1 MDNADARTGAL
12 EIVRRLQARGFRA
25 LWAGGCVRDMA
36 MGQPPRDYD
45 IATNAD
51 LQQVIGIFP
60 HAQVVG
66 AHFGVV
72 LVRLGHHIYEVARF
86 RRDLGYSDG
95 RHPDGV
101 VFVDAEEDA
110 MRRDFTINGMFYDPI
125 AAEVLDYVGGQ
136 ADIKKKVIRT
146 IGDPHARFC
155 EDRLRMLRAVRFAC
169 RYHWPIEDETRR
181 AIGELSHSIDAI
193 SCERVRDEL
202 VKILTEGGAPL
213 GVRWLID
220 LGLMAVFLPEVVAMD
235 GVPQP
240 PQFHPEGD
248 VLTHTLI
255 MLGLLHDP
263 SPELA
268 MGVLLHDIGKPP
280 TYQVRDRIRFDNH
293 TKVGREMTEAICKR
307 LRFSCEQTK
316 HIAALVADHH
326 KFMHVQDMR
335 PSKLKRFLRTDR
347 FEDHLE
353 LHRVDCLSCHGDLG
367 NYTFCKTALETLPPE
382 QIRPLPLINGHDL
395 IAMGHTPGPAF
406 KQVLR
411 AVEDAQL
418 EGRVTSRAAA
428 LELAK
433 QRFESLSHPEPFVR

>member
-1 MDNADARTGAL
+1 MTNDQDARTGAL
-12 EIVRRLQARGFRA
+12 KIVRRLQARGFRA
-25 LWAGGCVRDMA
+25 LWAGGCVRDML
-36 MGQPPRDYD
+36 MGQVPRDYD

-72 LVRLGHHIYEVARF
+72 IVRLGDYHYEVARF

-101 VFVDAEEDA
+101 VFVDEEEDA
-110 MRRDFTINGMFYDPI
+110 KRRDFTINGMFYDPV
-125 AAEVLDYVGGQ
+125 ADVVLDYVEGQ
-136 ADIKKKVIRT
+136 ADLQREVIRT
-146 IGDPHARFC
+146 IGDPHARFR
-155 EDRLRMLRAVRFAC
+155 EDRLRMLRAIRFAC
-169 RYHWPIEDETRR
+169 RYHWPIEEKTRE
-181 AIGELSHSIDAI
+181 AIGTLSASIASI
-193 SCERVRDEL
+193 SHERIRDEV

-220 LGLMAVFLPEVVAMD
+220 LGLMAVFMPEVVAMD

-255 MLGLLHDP
+255 MLGLMRDP
-263 SPELA
+263 SVELA
-268 MGVLLHDIGKPP
+268 MGVLLHDVGKPP
-280 TYQVRDRIRFDNH
+280 TFQVRDRIRFHNH
-293 TKVGREMTEAICKR
+293 TKVGREMAEEICRR
-307 LRFSCEQTK
+307 LRFSSEQTK

-326 KFMHVQDMR
+326 KFMHVQEMR

-353 LHRVDCLSCHGDLG
+353 LHRVDCLSCHGELD
-367 NYTFCKTALETLPPE
+367 NYAFCKAALENLEPE
-382 QIRPLPLINGHDL
+382 QIRPDPLINGHDL
-395 IAMGHTPGPAF
+395 IAMGKKPGPAF
-406 KQVLR
+406 KEVLR

-418 EGRVTSRAAA
+418 EGRVTQRDEALRLAA
-428 LELAK
+428 
-433 QRFESLSHPEPFVR
+433 QVFERIDE

>member
-1 MDNADARTGAL
+1 MTNDQDARTGAL

-25 LWAGGCVRDMA
+25 LWAGGCVRDML
-36 MGQPPRDYD
+36 MGQVPRDYD

-72 LVRLGHHIYEVARF
+72 IVRLGDYHYEVARF

-101 VFVDAEEDA
+101 VFVDEEEDA
-110 MRRDFTINGMFYDPI
+110 KRRDFTINGMFFDPV
-125 AAEVLDYVGGQ
+125 ADVVLDYVGGQ
-136 ADIKKKVIRT
+136 ADLKKKVIRT
-146 IGDPHARFC
+146 IGDPHARFR
-155 EDRLRMLRAVRFAC
+155 EDRLRMLRAIRFGC
-169 RYHWPIEDETRR
+169 RYHWPIEEKTRE
-181 AIGELSHSIDAI
+181 AIGELGGSIEFI
-193 SCERVRDEL
+193 SLERIRDEV

-220 LGLMAVFLPEVVAMD
+220 LGLMAVFMPEVVAMD

-255 MLGLLHDP
+255 MLGLMRNP
-263 SPELA
+263 SVELA
-268 MGVLLHDIGKPP
+268 MGILLHDVGKPP
-280 TYQVRDRIRFDNH
+280 TYEVRDRIRFHNH
-293 TKVGREMTEAICKR
+293 TKVGREMAEEICRR
-307 LRFSCEQTK
+307 LRFSSEQTK
-316 HIAALVADHH
+316 HIVALVADHH
-326 KFMHVQDMR
+326 KFMHVQEMR
-335 PSKLKRFLRTDR
+335 SSTLKRFLRTDR
-347 FEDHLE
+347 FEDHLA
-353 LHRVDCLSCHGDLG
+353 LHRIDCLSSHGELD
-367 NYTFCKTALETLPPE
+367 NYAFCKAALENLEPE
-382 QIRPLPLINGHDL
+382 QIRPVPLINGRDL
-395 IAMGHTPGPAF
+395 IAMGKKPGPAF

-418 EGRVTSRAAA
+418 EGRVTQRDEALRLAA
-428 LELAK
+428 
-433 QRFESLSHPEPFVR
+433 QVFESLGL

>member
-1 MDNADARTGAL
+1 MTNDQDARAGAL

-25 LWAGGCVRDMA
+25 LWAGGCVRDML
-36 MGQPPRDYD
+36 MGQVPRDYD

-72 LVRLGHHIYEVARF
+72 IVRLGDYHYEVARF
-86 RRDLGYSDG
+86 RRDLAYSDG

-101 VFVDAEEDA
+101 VFVDEEEDA
-110 MRRDFTINGMFYDPI
+110 RRRDFTINGMFYDP
-125 AAEVLDYVGGQ
+125 AADVVLDYVGGQ
-136 ADIKKKVIRT
+136 ADLKKNMIRT

-155 EDRLRMLRAVRFAC
+155 EDRLRMLRAIRFAC
-169 RYHWPIEDETRR
+169 RYHWPLEDKTRE
-181 AIGELSHSIDAI
+181 AIGTLSASIASI
-193 SCERVRDEL
+193 SFERVRDEV

-220 LGLMAVFLPEVVAMD
+220 LGLMAVFMPEVVAMD

-255 MLGLLHDP
+255 MLGLMRDP
-263 SPELA
+263 SVELA
-268 MGVLLHDIGKPP
+268 MGVLLHDVGKPP
-280 TYQVRDRIRFDNH
+280 TFQVRDRIRFHNH
-293 TKVGREMTEAICKR
+293 TKVGREMAEEICRR
-307 LRFSCEQTK
+307 LRFSSEQTK

-326 KFMHVQDMR
+326 KFMHVREMR
-335 PSKLKRFLRTDR
+335 PSTLKRFLRTDR
-347 FEDHLE
+347 FEDHLA
-353 LHRVDCLSCHGDLG
+353 LHRVDCLSSHGELD
-367 NYTFCKTALETLPPE
+367 NYEFCKTALETLEPE
-382 QIRPLPLINGHDL
+382 QIRPVPLINGRDL
-395 IAMGHTPGPAF
+395 IAMGQKPGPAF
-406 KQVLR
+406 KLVLR

-418 EGRVTSRAAA
+418 EGRVTRRDEA
-428 LELAK
+428 LALAV
-433 QRFESLSHPEPFVR
+433 QVFESLEL

>member
-1 MDNADARTGAL
+1 MTNDQDARTGAL

-25 LWAGGCVRDMA
+25 LWAGGCVRDML
-36 MGQPPRDYD
+36 MGQVPRDYD

-72 LVRLGHHIYEVARF
+72 IVRLGGYHYEVARF
-86 RRDLGYSDG
+86 RRDLKYSDG

-101 VFVDAEEDA
+101 VFVDEEEDA
-110 MRRDFTINGMFYDPI
+110 QRRDFTINGMFFDPV
-125 AAEVLDYVGGQ
+125 ADVVLDYVGGQ
-136 ADIKKKVIRT
+136 ADLKKKVIRT
-146 IGDPHARFC
+146 IGDPHARFR
-155 EDRLRMLRAVRFAC
+155 EDRLRMLRAIRFGC
-169 RYHWPIEDETRR
+169 RYHWPLGEKTRE
-181 AIGELSHSIDAI
+181 AIGTLSASIAFI
-193 SCERVRDEL
+193 SHERIRDEV

-220 LGLMAVFLPEVVAMD
+220 LGLMAVFMPEVVAMD

-255 MLGLLHDP
+255 MLGLMQNP
-263 SPELA
+263 SVELA
-268 MGVLLHDIGKPP
+268 MGILLHDVGKPP
-280 TYQVRDRIRFDNH
+280 TYEVRDRIRFNNH
-293 TKVGREMTEAICKR
+293 TKVGREMAEEICRR
-307 LRFSCEQTK
+307 LRFSSEQIK

-326 KFMHVQDMR
+326 KFMHVQEMR
-335 PSKLKRFLRTDR
+335 SSTLKRFLRTDR

-353 LHRVDCLSCHGDLG
+353 LHRIDCLSSYGALD
-367 NYTFCKTALETLPPE
+367 NYAFCKAALENLEPE
-382 QIRPLPLINGHDL
+382 QIRPDPLINGRDL
-395 IAMGHTPGPAF
+395 IAMGQKPGPAF
-406 KQVLR
+406 KKVLR

-418 EGRVTSRAAA
+418 EGRVTQRDEALRLAA
-428 LELAK
+428 
-433 QRFESLSHPEPFVR
+433 QVFESLGL

>member
-1 MDNADARTGAL
+1 MTNDQDARTGAL
-12 EIVRRLQARGFRA
+12 EIVRQLQARGFRA
-25 LWAGGCVRDMA
+25 LWAGGCVRDML
-36 MGQPPRDYD
+36 MGQVPRDYD

-72 LVRLGHHIYEVARF
+72 IVRLGDYHYEVARF

-101 VFVDAEEDA
+101 VFVDEEEDA
-110 MRRDFTINGMFYDPI
+110 KRRDFTINGMFYDPV
-125 AAEVLDYVGGQ
+125 ADVVLDYVEGQ
-136 ADIKKKVIRT
+136 ADLQREVIRT

-155 EDRLRMLRAVRFAC
+155 EDRLRMLRAIRFAC
-169 RYHWPIEDETRR
+169 RYHWPIEEKTRE
-181 AIGELSHSIDAI
+181 AIGTLSASIASI
-193 SCERVRDEL
+193 SHERIRDEV

-220 LGLMAVFLPEVVAMD
+220 LGLMAVFMPEVVAMD

-255 MLGLLHDP
+255 MLGLMRDP
-263 SPELA
+263 SVELA
-268 MGVLLHDIGKPP
+268 MGVLLHDVGKPP
-280 TYQVRDRIRFDNH
+280 TFQVRDRIRFHNH
-293 TKVGREMTEAICKR
+293 TKVGREMAEEICRR
-307 LRFSCEQTK
+307 LRFSSEQTK
-316 HIAALVADHH
+316 HIATLVADHH
-326 KFMHVQDMR
+326 KFMHVQEMR
-335 PSKLKRFLRTDR
+335 PSKLKRFLRADR

-353 LHRVDCLSCHGDLG
+353 LHRVDCLSCHGELD
-367 NYTFCKTALETLPPE
+367 NYAFCKAALENLEPE
-382 QIRPLPLINGHDL
+382 QIRPVLLINGRDL
-395 IAMGHTPGPAF
+395 IAMGYKPGPAF
-406 KQVLR
+406 KEVLR

-418 EGRVTSRAAA
+418 EGRVTQRDEALRLAA
-428 LELAK
+428 
-433 QRFESLSHPEPFVR
+433 QVFERIDE

>member
-1 MDNADARTGAL
+1 MTNDQDARTGAL

-25 LWAGGCVRDMA
+25 LWAGGCVRDML
-36 MGQPPRDYD
+36 MGQVPRDYD

-72 LVRLGHHIYEVARF
+72 IVRLGDYHYEVARF

-95 RHPDGV
+95 RRPDGV
-101 VFVDAEEDA
+101 VFVDEEEDA
-110 MRRDFTINGMFYDPI
+110 RRRDFTINGMFYDPV
-125 AAEVLDYVGGQ
+125 ADVVLDYVGGQ
-136 ADIKKKVIRT
+136 DDIQRKVIRT

-155 EDRLRMLRAVRFAC
+155 EDRLRMLRAIRFAC
-169 RYHWPIEDETRR
+169 RYHWPIEAKTRE
-181 AIGELSHSIDAI
+181 AIGTLSASIEFI
-193 SCERVRDEL
+193 SHERIRDEV

-220 LGLMAVFLPEVVAMD
+220 LGLMAVFMPEVVAMD

-248 VLTHTLI
+248 VLIHTLI
-255 MLGLLHDP
+255 MLGLMHNP
-263 SPELA
+263 SVELA
-268 MGVLLHDIGKPP
+268 MGILLHDVGKPP
-280 TYQVRDRIRFDNH
+280 TFQVRDRIRFHNH
-293 TKVGREMTEAICKR
+293 TKVGREMAEEICRR
-307 LRFSCEQTK
+307 LRFSSEQTK

-326 KFMHVQDMR
+326 KFMHVQEMR
-335 PSKLKRFLRTDR
+335 PSRLKRFLRTDR

-353 LHRVDCLSCHGDLG
+353 LHRVDCMSCHGELD
-367 NYTFCKTALETLPPE
+367 NYAFCKAALENLEPE
-382 QIRPLPLINGHDL
+382 QIRPDPLINGRDL
-395 IAMGHTPGPAF
+395 IAMGYIPGPAF

-418 EGRVTSRAAA
+418 EGRVTRRDEALRLAA
-428 LELAK
+428 
-433 QRFESLSHPEPFVR
+433 QVFERIDE

>member
-1 MDNADARTGAL
+1 MTNDQDARTGAL

-25 LWAGGCVRDMA
+25 LWAGGCVRDML
-36 MGQPPRDYD
+36 MGQVPRDYD

-72 LVRLGHHIYEVARF
+72 IVRLGDYHYEVARF

-101 VFVDAEEDA
+101 VFVDEEEDA
-110 MRRDFTINGMFYDPI
+110 KRRDFTINGMFYDPV
-125 AAEVLDYVGGQ
+125 ADVVLDYVEGQ
-136 ADIKKKVIRT
+136 ADLQREVIRT
-146 IGDPHARFC
+146 IGDPHARFR
-155 EDRLRMLRAVRFAC
+155 EDRLRMLRAIRFAC
-169 RYHWPIEDETRR
+169 RYHWPIEEKTRE
-181 AIGELSHSIDAI
+181 AIGKLSASIASI
-193 SCERVRDEL
+193 SHERIRDEV

-220 LGLMAVFLPEVVAMD
+220 LGLMAVFMPEVVAMD

-255 MLGLLHDP
+255 MLGLMRDP
-263 SPELA
+263 SVELA
-268 MGVLLHDIGKPP
+268 MGVLLHDVGKPP
-280 TYQVRDRIRFDNH
+280 TFQVRDRIRFHNH
-293 TKVGREMTEAICKR
+293 TKVGREMAEEICRR
-307 LRFSCEQTK
+307 LRFSSEQTK

-326 KFMHVQDMR
+326 KFMHVQEMR

-353 LHRVDCLSCHGDLG
+353 LHRVDCLSCHGELD
-367 NYTFCKTALETLPPE
+367 NYAFCKAALENLEPE
-382 QIRPLPLINGHDL
+382 QIRPDPLINGHDL
-395 IAMGHTPGPAF
+395 IAMGKKPGPAF
-406 KQVLR
+406 KEVLR

-418 EGRVTSRAAA
+418 EGRVTQRDEALRLAA
-428 LELAK
+428 
-433 QRFESLSHPEPFVR
+433 QVFERIDAQA

>member
-1 MDNADARTGAL
+1 MTNDQDARTGAL

-25 LWAGGCVRDMA
+25 LWAGGCVRDML
-36 MGQPPRDYD
+36 MGQVPRDYD

-72 LVRLGHHIYEVARF
+72 IVRLGDYHYEVARF

-95 RHPDGV
+95 RRPDGV
-101 VFVDAEEDA
+101 VFVDEEEDA
-110 MRRDFTINGMFYDPI
+110 RRRDFTINGMFFDPVGNV
-125 AAEVLDYVGGQ
+125 VLDYVGGQ
-136 ADIKKKVIRT
+136 VDLKEKVIRT

-155 EDRLRMLRAVRFAC
+155 EDRLRMLRAIRFGC
-169 RYHWPIEDETRR
+169 RYHWPLEEKTRE
-181 AIGELSHSIDAI
+181 AIGELSGSIEFI
-193 SCERVRDEL
+193 SFERIRDE
-202 VKILTEGGAPL
+202 VGKILTEGGAPL

-220 LGLMAVFLPEVVAMD
+220 LGLMAVFMPEVVAMD

-255 MLGLLHDP
+255 MLGLMQNP
-263 SPELA
+263 SVELA
-268 MGVLLHDIGKPP
+268 MGILLHDVGKPP
-280 TYQVRDRIRFDNH
+280 TYEVRDRIRFHNH
-293 TKVGREMTEAICKR
+293 TKVGREMAEEICRR
-307 LRFSCEQTK
+307 LRFSSEKIK

-326 KFMHVQDMR
+326 KFMHVQEMR
-335 PSKLKRFLRTDR
+335 SSTLKRFLRTDR

-353 LHRVDCLSCHGDLG
+353 LHRIDCLSSHGALD
-367 NYTFCKTALETLPPE
+367 NYEFCKVALENLEPE
-382 QIRPLPLINGHDL
+382 QIRPVPLINGRDL
-395 IAMGHTPGPAF
+395 IAMGQKPGPAF

-418 EGRVTSRAAA
+418 EGRVTHRDEAMRLAA
-428 LELAK
+428 
-433 QRFESLSHPEPFVR
+433 QVFESLGL

>member
-1 MDNADARTGAL
+1 MTNDQDARTGAL

-25 LWAGGCVRDMA
+25 LWAGGCVRDML
-36 MGQPPRDYD
+36 MGQVPRDYD

-72 LVRLGHHIYEVARF
+72 IVRLGDYHYEVARF

-95 RHPDGV
+95 RRPDGV
-101 VFVDAEEDA
+101 VFVDEEEDA
-110 MRRDFTINGMFYDPI
+110 RRRDFTINGMFYDPV
-125 AAEVLDYVGGQ
+125 ADVVLDYVGGQ
-136 ADIKKKVIRT
+136 ADLKEKVIRT

-155 EDRLRMLRAVRFAC
+155 EDRLRMLRAIRFAC
-169 RYHWPIEDETRR
+169 RYHWPIEAKTRE
-181 AIGELSHSIDAI
+181 AIGELSAGIASI
-193 SCERVRDEL
+193 SHERIRDEV

-220 LGLMAVFLPEVVAMD
+220 LGLMAVFMPEVVAMD

-255 MLGLLHDP
+255 MLGLMHNP
-263 SPELA
+263 SVELA
-268 MGVLLHDIGKPP
+268 MGILLHDVGKPP
-280 TYQVRDRIRFDNH
+280 TFQVRDRIRFHNH
-293 TKVGREMTEAICKR
+293 TKVGREMAEEICRR
-307 LRFSCEQTK
+307 LRFSSEQTK

-326 KFMHVQDMR
+326 KFMHVQEMR
-335 PSKLKRFLRTDR
+335 PSRLKRFLRTDR

-353 LHRVDCLSCHGDLG
+353 LHRVDCLSCHGELD
-367 NYTFCKTALETLPPE
+367 NYAFCKAALANLEPE
-382 QIRPLPLINGHDL
+382 QIRPDPLINGRDL
-395 IAMGHTPGPAF
+395 IAMGYIPGPAF

-418 EGRVTSRAAA
+418 EGRVTRRDEALRLAA
-428 LELAK
+428 
-433 QRFESLSHPEPFVR
+433 QVFERIDE